1 MLLDASKWQGYNFY
15 SFWVIK
21 GKPTGWVKL
30 FIYVLRSGYGN
41 LVVEEL

>member
-1 MLLDASKWQGYNFY
+1 MLLDDAKCQCYNFY

-21 GKPTGWVKL
+21 GKPTRWVKL
-30 FIYVLRSGYGN
+30 FIYILGSGYGN